1 MEDLTTREQA
11 ENKLIDMI
19 VEHLQTGKK
28 FPTENQLIKDLEISR
43 TTLRE
48 LLSYYKATGIITSQ
62 QGSGR
67 YIEMPDISKQIANTW
82 RILVRA
88 KPSLLMD
95 FLEVRS
101 ILELNSLGK
110 AMQRIDLEQLQY
122 MGEQVRIMKEKAE
135 MGQAFVEQ
143 DGEFHK
149 TLFRVTG
156 NVFLEQLLTAFWEL
170 FADSPIEKNHE
181 DLTTV
186 AYQHGKNIGSLYPTK
201 SSCSRRFNERTI

>member
-62 QGSGR
+62 HGSGR

-88 KPSLLMD
+88 KPLSL
-95 FLEVRS
+95 
-101 ILELNSLGK
+101 IH
-110 AMQRIDLEQLQY
+110 I
-122 MGEQVRIMKEKAE
+122 
-135 MGQAFVEQ
+135 
-143 DGEFHK
+143 
-149 TLFRVTG
+149 
-156 NVFLEQLLTAFWEL
+156 
-170 FADSPIEKNHE
+170 
-181 DLTTV
+181 
-186 AYQHGKNIGSLYPTK
+186 
-201 SSCSRRFNERTI
+201 